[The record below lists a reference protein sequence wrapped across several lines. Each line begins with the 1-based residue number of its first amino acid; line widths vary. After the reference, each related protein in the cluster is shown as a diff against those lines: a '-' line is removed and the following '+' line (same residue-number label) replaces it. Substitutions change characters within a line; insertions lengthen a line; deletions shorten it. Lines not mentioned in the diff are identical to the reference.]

1 MEPQIRA
8 ESLVEVAENLT
19 TGDDSELTRLIQSG
33 DVSRAVQ
40 LAQAA
45 IVAVDDD
52 KQTRPAAQDLLKEK
66 RTKVTNSV

>member
-33 DVSRAVQ
+33 DVSGAVQ

-52 KQTRPAAQDLLKEK
+52 KQTRPAAQDRLKEK